1 MGDKSLEEMTAET
14 LSGDLRD
21 VMLTHIR
28 SMQTPWS
35 KLSEQAQ
42 QDRIDAI
49 SNACETIV
57 TRAVALIAERK
68 FSSVHCSVTKFTV
81 KDLIKAEINAVSSSF
96 NIETIAEGIGE
107 PALLIFASAETFI
120 GEKAA
125 AKPDKDQ
132 PSLPID
138 HEGEEEPETAGLHDV
153 PVPSDDDGSIT
164 ISTELPD
171 ADPSDAP
178 EAA

>member
-35 KLSEQAQ
+35 KMSEQAQ
-42 QDRIDAI
+42 KDKIYAI

-57 TRAVALIAERK
+57 RRAVSLIAARDMEK
-68 FSSVHCSVTKFTV
+68 IFCKITKFTV
-81 KDLIKAEINAVSSSF
+81 KDGIKAELMAVQTVE
-96 NIETIAEGIGE
+96 NIELIAENLNQAGI
-107 PALLIFASAETFI
+107 LVFASPDEFL
-120 GEKAA
+120 GQKAA
-125 AKPDKDQ
+125 ANPDKDQ
-132 PSLPID
+132 PDLPMD
-138 HEGEEEPETAGLHDV
+138 ENG
-153 PVPSDDDGSIT
+153 DDDQEEAEIT
-164 ISTELPD
+164 AELPA

>member
-1 MGDKSLEEMTAET
+1 MSDKSLEDITAET

-42 QDRIDAI
+42 ADKIYAV

-57 TRAVALIAERK
+57 KRTVAILAERR
-68 FSSVHCSVTKFTV
+68 FESVHCSVTKFTV
-81 KDLIKAEINAVSSSF
+81 KDLIKAEISAVSSSF
-96 NIETIAEGIGE
+96 NIEKMAEAVGE
-107 PALLIFASAETFI
+107 PALLVFADASAYL
-120 GEKAA
+120 GEKAP

-132 PSLPID
+132 PDLPID
-138 HEGEEEPETAGLHDV
+138 DDGEEEEPVTTADNAV
-153 PVPSDDDGSIT
+153 AEAPVA
-164 ISTELPD
+164 ELPD